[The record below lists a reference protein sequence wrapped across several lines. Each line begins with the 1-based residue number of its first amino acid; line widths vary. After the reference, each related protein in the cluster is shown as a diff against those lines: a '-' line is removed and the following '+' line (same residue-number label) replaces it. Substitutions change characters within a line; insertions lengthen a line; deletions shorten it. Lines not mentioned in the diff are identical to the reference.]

1 MVQGQAMPVD
11 GEVHGQVVTV
21 HQPQA
26 AIATPVPVHVQGQV
40 LATPAPVVQ
49 GQVIAT
55 PAPVVQGQVM
65 ARPQVMAQPQVM
77 MAQPGQPGAV
87 VPFGGGTGI
96 PGAPPGGVNVNINWC
111 GPISWSI
118 CFVAS
123 RAPELRRAPRAS
135 FVRRLH
141 ATLRAPVW
149 YFDPPRRSP
158 LASSLP
164 LVAAFPCARATT
176 KRTTSS
182 ATSTTPSVDSAR
194 LHRF

>member
-1 MVQGQAMPVD
+1 MEMKPLVPAQQGQVVQGQAMPVH
-11 GEVHGQVVTV
+11 GEVQGQVVTV

-49 GQVIAT
+49 GQV
-55 PAPVVQGQVM
+55 M
-65 ARPQVMAQPQVM
+65 ARPQVVMAQPQVM
-77 MAQPGQPGAV
+77 MAQPQVTMAQPGQPGAV

-96 PGAPPGGVNVNINWC
+96 PGAPPGGVNVNISWC

-141 ATLRAPVW
+141 AT
-149 YFDPPRRSP
+149 RSSVSARPSCISIP
-158 LASSLP
+158 LAG
-164 LVAAFPCARATT
+164 R
-176 KRTTSS
+176 
-182 ATSTTPSVDSAR
+182 R
-194 LHRF
+194 LLLRSRRLLHSPVPVR

>member
-1 MVQGQAMPVD
+1 MEMKPLVPAQQGQVVQGQAMPVH
-11 GEVHGQVVTV
+11 GEVQGQVVTV

-49 GQVIAT
+49 GQV
-55 PAPVVQGQVM
+55 M
-65 ARPQVMAQPQVM
+65 ARPQVVMAQPQVM

-96 PGAPPGGVNVNINWC
+96 PGAPPGGVNVNISWC

-135 FVRRLH
+135 FREK
-141 ATLRAPVW
+141 APRYAVLCASAR
-149 YFDPPRRSP
+149 PSGISIP
-158 LASSLP
+158 LAGRCLLLRSRCL
-164 LVAAFPCARATT
+164 
-176 KRTTSS
+176 
-182 ATSTTPSVDSAR
+182 
-194 LHRF
+194 LHSPVPVR